1 MASSSEIPV
10 EATDKSLPLLAE
22 EQAPAVD
29 GAALDGLDVIDVRE
43 IPHARRHPTIFARF
57 DRLAPGEAFTLVNNH
72 DPRPLLGQFEFAHPG
87 AFTWDYVESGPQVW
101 RIRIGRPAEQ
111 GS

>member
-1 MASSSEIPV
+1 MASPSETPV
-10 EATDKSLPLLAE
+10 EGTDKSLPLL
-22 EQAPAVD
+22 EQEQSPAID
-29 GAALDGLDVIDVRE
+29 GAALDDLDVIDVRE

-72 DPRPLLGQFEFAHPG
+72 DPRPLLGQFEQAHPG
-87 AFTWDYVESGPQVW
+87 AFTWDYVESGPEVW